1 MLFFFFSVTAPTEI
15 YSLSLHDALPICPI
29 GAGTERAEER
39 LQILFPDTPV
49 LRIDRDSTSR
59 KGSMDALL
67 STIGSGQPCIM
78 IGTQMLA
85 KGHHF
90 PRVTLVAIL
99 NADEIGRAS
108 CRE

>member
-67 STIGSGQPCIM
+67 ATISSGQPCIM
-78 IGTQMLA
+78 IGTRSEER
-85 KGHHF
+85 
-90 PRVTLVAIL
+90 RVGKEWRSARW
-99 NADEIGRAS
+99 GPP
-108 CRE
+108 